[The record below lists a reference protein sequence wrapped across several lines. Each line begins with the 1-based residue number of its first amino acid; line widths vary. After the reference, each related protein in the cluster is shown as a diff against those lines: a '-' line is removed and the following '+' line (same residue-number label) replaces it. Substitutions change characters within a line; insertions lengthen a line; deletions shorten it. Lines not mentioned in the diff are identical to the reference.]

1 MIVEIAAGPASIG
14 TASGVIAMSSF
25 AAPSA
30 VSAAVSSTG
39 DRCALSISNATSNRT
54 SAPAT
59 CTAAS
64 VMPSSENNHW
74 PASAKPPKIAKA
86 TRQATRAMRSRW
98 MSVQR
103 EVMARKAGTVARGS
117 TMTKRELK
125 ASTPYSVGVMRSS
138 RSGLPEQLRAWI
150 GVGALGQPLVERGLL
165 RRDGGGHDDVQIQK
179 QISITASRGRQ
190 ALVFQP
196 ELALCL
202 ASRRHLHL
210 HRLGQCRSHDFSAQ
224 DCFPRIDRQ
233 GHVNVAALAAED
245 RVGFDGDVEV

>member
-103 EVMARKAGTVARGS
+103 EVIARKAGTVAMGS

-138 RSGLPEQLRAWI
+138 GSSLPEQF
-150 GVGALGQPLVERGLL
+150 GARVRVHALCQPLVDDALL
-165 RRDGGGHDDVQIQK
+165 VREGRWNDNVQMQK
-179 QISITASRGRQ
+179 EIAMPAAGRRQ
-190 ALVFQP
+190 AFVFQAKLP
-196 ELALCL
+196 FGFA
-202 ASRRHLHL
+202 ARGYFHS
-210 HRLGQCRSHDFSAQ
+210 HRL
-224 DCFPRIDRQ
+224 RQ
-233 GHVNVAALAAED
+233 
-245 RVGFDGDVEV
+245 R